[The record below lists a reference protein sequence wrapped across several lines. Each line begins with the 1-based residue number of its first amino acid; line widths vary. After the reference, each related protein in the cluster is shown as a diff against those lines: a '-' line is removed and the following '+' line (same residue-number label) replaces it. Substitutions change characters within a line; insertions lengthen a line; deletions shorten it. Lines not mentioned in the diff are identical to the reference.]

1 MKPVRLFKDIFLDTN
16 IAKHHDSIIFQLLNR
31 NLNYPAKRCQ
41 QKFLPFLFILINFA
55 YREKNETNL
64 KIPHFMQSRRNKGKL
79 LRQLRDYGIIT
90 IAMMLG
96 VIGLNLFLLPNE
108 ITTGG
113 IMGVASIV
121 YWGTGIPVQNTFF
134 ALNGVL
140 LIIAL
145 KVLGWHFCAK
155 TIYGVVV
162 FTVGS
167 AILQSVIP
175 PGLHLLADQKF
186 MACMV
191 GAVFLGTSI
200 GMGLSAGGSTGGS
213 DVIAAMIHKYR
224 DVSLGHIILFC
235 DLTIITS
242 SYVVLQDWEK
252 VLYGYVLL
260 FVISFVVDHLVNSLR
275 QSVQFFIISDK
286 YQEIG
291 EAINE
296 IADRGCSMLNGSGFF
311 TKKDIKVIFCIAKK
325 SESNFIFELID
336 EIDPNAFVAQSA
348 VVGVYGQGF
357 DRVKKHRKLNLKELR
372 EKVVKNAE

>member
-1 MKPVRLFKDIFLDTN
+1 
-16 IAKHHDSIIFQLLNR
+16 
-31 NLNYPAKRCQ
+31 
-41 QKFLPFLFILINFA
+41 
-55 YREKNETNL
+55 
-64 KIPHFMQSRRNKGKL
+64 MQSRRNKGKL
-79 LRQLRDYGIIT
+79 WRQLRDYGIIT
-90 IAMMLG
+90 IAMLLG

-113 IMGVASIV
+113 IIGVASIV
-121 YWGTGIPVQNTFF
+121 YWGTGIPVQETFF
-134 ALNGVL
+134 VINAVL
-140 LIIAL
+140 LLVAL

-155 TIYGVVV
+155 TVYGVVV
-162 FTVGS
+162 FTVAS
-167 AILQSVIP
+167 AVLQRVMP
-175 PGLHLLADQKF
+175 PELHLLADQKF

-191 GAVFLGTSI
+191 GAVFLGTSV
-200 GMGLSAGGSTGGS
+200 GLGLSAGGSTGGS
-213 DVIAAMIHKYR
+213 DVIAAMVHKYR

-242 SYVVLQDWEK
+242 SYVVLRDWEK

-260 FVISFVVDHLVNSLR
+260 FVISFVVDHIVNSLR
-275 QSVQFFIISDK
+275 QSVQFFIISDR

-296 IADRGCSMLNGSGFF
+296 IADRGCTMLNGNGFF
-311 TKKDIKVIFCIAKK
+311 TKKDKKVIFCIAKK

-357 DRVKKHRKLNLKELR
+357 DHVKKHRKIDLEELR
-372 EKVVKNAE
+372 EKMTKEPREKK

>member
-1 MKPVRLFKDIFLDTN
+1 
-16 IAKHHDSIIFQLLNR
+16 
-31 NLNYPAKRCQ
+31 
-41 QKFLPFLFILINFA
+41 
-55 YREKNETNL
+55 
-64 KIPHFMQSRRNKGKL
+64 MQSRRNKGKL

-96 VIGLNLFLLPNE
+96 VISLNLLLLPNE

-134 ALNGVL
+134 VLNGVL
-140 LIIAL
+140 LLVAL

-162 FTVGS
+162 FTVIS
-167 AILQSVIP
+167 AILQGIIP
-175 PGLHLLADQKF
+175 PELHLLADRKF

-191 GAVFLGTSI
+191 GAVFLGISI
-200 GMGLSAGGSTGGS
+200 GLGLSAGGSTGGS
-213 DVIAAMIHKYR
+213 DVVAAMIHKYR

-260 FVISFVVDHLVNSLR
+260 FVVSFVVDHLVNSLR

-296 IADRGCSMLNGSGFF
+296 IAERGCSMLNGSGFF

-325 SESNFIFELID
+325 SESNFIFELIN

-357 DRVKKHRKLNLKELR
+357 DHVKKHRKLNLNELR

>member
-1 MKPVRLFKDIFLDTN
+1 MLSRK
-16 IAKHHDSIIFQLLNR
+16 NR
-31 NLNYPAKRCQ
+31 
-41 QKFLPFLFILINFA
+41 
-55 YREKNETNL
+55 
-64 KIPHFMQSRRNKGKL
+64 GKL
-79 LRQLRDYGIIT
+79 LRQLHDYGIIT
-90 IAMMLG
+90 IAMLLG
-96 VIGLNLFLLPNE
+96 VIGVNLFLLPHE

-113 IMGVASIV
+113 LMGIASIV
-121 YWGTGIPVQNTFF
+121 YWGTGIPMQNTFF
-134 ALNGVL
+134 VLNAVL
-140 LIIAL
+140 LIVAL

-155 TIYGVVV
+155 TIYAVIV

-167 AILQSVIP
+167 TVLQSFMP

-191 GAVFLGTSI
+191 GAVFLGSSI
-200 GMGLSAGGSTGGS
+200 GLVLSTGGSTGGS
-213 DVIAAMIHKYR
+213 DVVAAMVHKYH

-235 DLTIITS
+235 DLAIITS
-242 SYVVLQDWEK
+242 SYVVLKDWEK

-296 IADRGCSMLNGSGFF
+296 IADRGCSILNGSGFF
-311 TKKDIKVIFCIAKK
+311 TKKDIKVIFCIAKR
-325 SESNFIFELID
+325 SESSFIFELIN

-357 DRVKKHRKLNLKELR
+357 DRVKKTTANSTSKS
-372 EKVVKNAE
+372 

>member
-1 MKPVRLFKDIFLDTN
+1 
-16 IAKHHDSIIFQLLNR
+16 
-31 NLNYPAKRCQ
+31 
-41 QKFLPFLFILINFA
+41 
-55 YREKNETNL
+55 
-64 KIPHFMQSRRNKGKL
+64 MQSRRNKGKL
-79 LRQLRDYGIIT
+79 WRQLRDYGIIT
-90 IAMMLG
+90 IAMLLG
-96 VIGLNLFLLPNE
+96 VFGLNLFLLPNE

-113 IMGVASIV
+113 IIGVASIV
-121 YWGTGIPVQNTFF
+121 YWGTGIPVQETFF
-134 ALNGVL
+134 VINAVL
-140 LIIAL
+140 LLVAL

-155 TIYGVVV
+155 TVYGVVV
-162 FTVGS
+162 FTVAS
-167 AILQSVIP
+167 AVLQRVMP
-175 PGLHLLADQKF
+175 PDLHLLADQKF

-191 GAVFLGTSI
+191 GAVFLGTSV
-200 GMGLSAGGSTGGS
+200 GLGLSAGGSTGGS
-213 DVIAAMIHKYR
+213 DVIAAMVHKYR

-242 SYVVLQDWEK
+242 SYVVLRDWEK

-260 FVISFVVDHLVNSLR
+260 FVISFVVDHIVNSLR

-296 IADRGCSMLNGSGFF
+296 IADRGCTMLNGNGFF
-311 TKKDIKVIFCIAKK
+311 TKKDKKVIFFIAKK

-357 DRVKKHRKLNLKELR
+357 DHVKKHRKIDLEELR
-372 EKVVKNAE
+372 EKMTKEPKEKK

>member
-1 MKPVRLFKDIFLDTN
+1 
-16 IAKHHDSIIFQLLNR
+16 
-31 NLNYPAKRCQ
+31 
-41 QKFLPFLFILINFA
+41 
-55 YREKNETNL
+55 
-64 KIPHFMQSRRNKGKL
+64 MQSRRNKGKL

-90 IAMMLG
+90 IAMILG
-96 VIGLNLFLLPNE
+96 VISLNLFLLPNE

-134 ALNGVL
+134 VLNGVL
-140 LIIAL
+140 LLVAL

-162 FTVGS
+162 FTVVS
-167 AILQSVIP
+167 AILQGFIP
-175 PGLHLLADQKF
+175 PDLHLLADQKF

-191 GAVFLGTSI
+191 GAVFLGISI
-200 GMGLSAGGSTGGS
+200 GLGLSAGGSTGGS
-213 DVIAAMIHKYR
+213 DVVAAMVHKYR

-260 FVISFVVDHLVNSLR
+260 FVVSFVVDHLVNSLR

-296 IADRGCSMLNGSGFF
+296 IAERGCSILNGSGFF

-325 SESNFIFELID
+325 SESNFIFELIN

-357 DRVKKHRKLNLKELR
+357 DHVKKHRKLNLNELR
-372 EKVVKNAE
+372 KKVIKNAE

>member
-1 MKPVRLFKDIFLDTN
+1 
-16 IAKHHDSIIFQLLNR
+16 
-31 NLNYPAKRCQ
+31 
-41 QKFLPFLFILINFA
+41 
-55 YREKNETNL
+55 
-64 KIPHFMQSRRNKGKL
+64 MQSRRNKGKL

-90 IAMMLG
+90 IAMILG
-96 VIGLNLFLLPNE
+96 VISLNLFLLPNE

-134 ALNGVL
+134 VLNGVL
-140 LIIAL
+140 LLVAL

-162 FTVGS
+162 FTVVS
-167 AILQSVIP
+167 AILQGFIP
-175 PGLHLLADQKF
+175 PDLHLLADQKF

-191 GAVFLGTSI
+191 GAVFLGISI
-200 GMGLSAGGSTGGS
+200 GLGLSAGGSTGGS
-213 DVIAAMIHKYR
+213 DVVAAMIHKYR

-260 FVISFVVDHLVNSLR
+260 FVVSFVVDHLVNSLR

-296 IADRGCSMLNGSGFF
+296 IAERGCSMLNGSGFF

-325 SESNFIFELID
+325 SESNFIFELIN

-357 DRVKKHRKLNLKELR
+357 DHVKKHRKLNLNELR
-372 EKVVKNAE
+372 KKVVKNAE

>member
-1 MKPVRLFKDIFLDTN
+1 
-16 IAKHHDSIIFQLLNR
+16 
-31 NLNYPAKRCQ
+31 
-41 QKFLPFLFILINFA
+41 
-55 YREKNETNL
+55 
-64 KIPHFMQSRRNKGKL
+64 MQSRRNKGKL

-96 VIGLNLFLLPNE
+96 VISLNLFLLPNE

-134 ALNGVL
+134 VLNGVL
-140 LIIAL
+140 LLVAL

-162 FTVGS
+162 FTVIS
-167 AILQSVIP
+167 AILQGIIP
-175 PGLHLLADQKF
+175 PELHLLADQKF

-191 GAVFLGTSI
+191 GAVFLGISI
-200 GMGLSAGGSTGGS
+200 GLGLSAGGSTGGS
-213 DVIAAMIHKYR
+213 DVVAAMVHKYR

-260 FVISFVVDHLVNSLR
+260 FVVSFVVDHLVNSLR

-296 IADRGCSMLNGSGFF
+296 IAERGCSMLNGSGFF

-325 SESNFIFELID
+325 SESNFIFELIN

-357 DRVKKHRKLNLKELR
+357 DHVKKHRKLNLNELR

>member
-1 MKPVRLFKDIFLDTN
+1 
-16 IAKHHDSIIFQLLNR
+16 
-31 NLNYPAKRCQ
+31 
-41 QKFLPFLFILINFA
+41 
-55 YREKNETNL
+55 
-64 KIPHFMQSRRNKGKL
+64 MQSRRNKGKL

-134 ALNGVL
+134 VLNGVL
-140 LIIAL
+140 LLVAL

-162 FTVGS
+162 FTVIS
-167 AILQSVIP
+167 AILQGIIP
-175 PGLHLLADQKF
+175 PELHLLADQKF

-191 GAVFLGTSI
+191 GAVFLGISI
-200 GMGLSAGGSTGGS
+200 GLGLSAGGSTGGS
-213 DVIAAMIHKYR
+213 DVVAAMVHKYR

-260 FVISFVVDHLVNSLR
+260 FVVSFVVDHLVNSLR

-296 IADRGCSMLNGSGFF
+296 IAERGCSMLNGSGFF

-325 SESNFIFELID
+325 SESNFIFELIN

-357 DRVKKHRKLNLKELR
+357 DHVKKHRKLNLNELR

>member
-1 MKPVRLFKDIFLDTN
+1 
-16 IAKHHDSIIFQLLNR
+16 
-31 NLNYPAKRCQ
+31 
-41 QKFLPFLFILINFA
+41 
-55 YREKNETNL
+55 
-64 KIPHFMQSRRNKGKL
+64 MQSKRNKGKL
-79 LRQLRDYGIIT
+79 WRQLRDYGIIT
-90 IAMMLG
+90 IAMLLG

-113 IMGVASIV
+113 IIGVASIV
-121 YWGTGIPVQNTFF
+121 YWGTGIPVQETFF
-134 ALNGVL
+134 VINAVL
-140 LIIAL
+140 LLVAL

-155 TIYGVVV
+155 TVYGVVV
-162 FTVGS
+162 FTVAS
-167 AILQSVIP
+167 AVLQRVMP
-175 PGLHLLADQKF
+175 PDLHLLADQKF

-191 GAVFLGTSI
+191 GAVFLGTSV
-200 GMGLSAGGSTGGS
+200 GLGLSAGGSTGGS
-213 DVIAAMIHKYR
+213 DVIAAMVHKYR

-242 SYVVLQDWEK
+242 SYVVLRDWEK

-260 FVISFVVDHLVNSLR
+260 FVISFVVDHIVNSLR
-275 QSVQFFIISDK
+275 QSVQFFIISDR

-296 IADRGCSMLNGSGFF
+296 IADRGCTMLNGNGFF
-311 TKKDIKVIFCIAKK
+311 TKKDKKVIFCIAKK

-357 DRVKKHRKLNLKELR
+357 DHVKKHRKIDLEELR
-372 EKVVKNAE
+372 EKMTKEPKEKK

>member
-1 MKPVRLFKDIFLDTN
+1 
-16 IAKHHDSIIFQLLNR
+16 
-31 NLNYPAKRCQ
+31 
-41 QKFLPFLFILINFA
+41 
-55 YREKNETNL
+55 
-64 KIPHFMQSRRNKGKL
+64 MQSRRNKGKL

-167 AILQSVIP
+167 AILQRVIP

-357 DRVKKHRKLNLKELR
+357 DRVKAHRKLNLKELR
-372 EKVVKNAE
+372 EKMQQNKE